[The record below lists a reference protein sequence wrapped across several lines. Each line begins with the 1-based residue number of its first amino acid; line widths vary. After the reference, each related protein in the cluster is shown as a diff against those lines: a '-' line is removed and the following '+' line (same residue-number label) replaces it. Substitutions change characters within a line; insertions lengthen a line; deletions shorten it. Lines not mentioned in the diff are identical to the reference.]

1 MLKEAVAAVVDRAV
15 DEVDERR
22 REGESESSERARRE
36 REGEQNEK
44 EKGSGDL
51 ETWTSDVTAR

>member
-1 MLKEAVAAVVDRAV
+1 MSTRGGEKGRAS
-15 DEVDERR
+15 RR
-22 REGESESSERARRE
+22 RGRGERE
-36 REGEQNEK
+36 REQNEK

>member
-1 MLKEAVAAVVDRAV
+1 MKEAVAAVVDQAV

-36 REGEQNEK
+36 REREQNEK